1 MTDSTPPI
9 VSLLT
14 DYGRDDEFV
23 GVCHGVILGIA
34 REARIVDL
42 SHEVPRHDVRRGAIV
57 LRNALPY
64 VAADVHVAI
73 VDPQVGSERRALAVR
88 CEDGTLLVG
97 PDNGVL
103 SLAWDRCGG
112 VDLAVDVTRSPYRL
126 EPVSATFHGRDL
138 FAPVAAHLAAGA
150 EIAEAGE
157 PVDPATLDRI
167 ALPHPLFEDDG
178 TIVAHVVTIDAYGNV
193 ALDLTHEQLAGT
205 GLMLGVTAE
214 VEVDSSQGG
223 AAVKLGGGRLAA
235 PFVHTF
241 ADVGPH
247 EAILYEDA
255 SRAVAIA
262 INRGDAAAELGLR
275 PDDEVR
281 LRPR

>member
-1 MTDSTPPI
+1 
-9 VSLLT
+9 VS
-14 DYGRDDEFV
+14 
-23 GVCHGVILGIA
+23 
-34 REARIVDL
+34 
-42 SHEVPRHDVRRGAIV
+42 
-57 LRNALPY
+57 
-64 VAADVHVAI
+64 
-73 VDPQVGSERRALAVR
+73 
-88 CEDGTLLVG
+88 
-97 PDNGVL
+97 
-103 SLAWDRCGG
+103 
-112 VDLAVDVTRSPYRL
+112 RSPHRL

-167 ALPHPLFEDDG
+167 ALPHPIFEDDG
-178 TIVAHVVTIDAYGNV
+178 TVVAHVVTIDAYGNV
-193 ALDLTHEQLAGT
+193 ALDLTHDQLAGT

-214 VEVDSSQGG
+214 LEVDSSQGG

-255 SRAVAIA
+255 SHAVAIA

>member
-1 MTDSTPPI
+1 MSVPL

-34 REARIVDL
+34 PEAKIVDL
-42 SHEVPRHDVRRGAIV
+42 THEIPRHDVRRGAIV
-57 LRNALPY
+57 LRNSLPY
-64 VAADVHVAI
+64 VRAAVHMAV
-73 VDPQVGSERRALAVR
+73 VDPQVGGDRRALAVG
-88 CEDGTLLVG
+88 CVDGTLLVG
-97 PDNGVL
+97 PDNGLL

-112 VDLAVDVTRSPYRL
+112 VDLAVDISLSQHRL

-138 FAPVAAHLAAGA
+138 FAPVAAALAHGA
-150 EIAEAGE
+150 ELIEAGE
-157 PVDPATLDRI
+157 QVDAEALERI
-167 ALPHPLFEDDG
+167 ALPHPIFEADG
-178 TIVAHVVTIDAYGNV
+178 AVVAHVVTVDAYGNV
-193 ALDLTHEQLAGT
+193 TLDLSHDQLAGT

-214 VEVDSSQGG
+214 IVVDSGDGG
-223 AAVKLGGGRLAA
+223 AAVQLGGGRLAA
-235 PFVHTF
+235 PFVRTF

-255 SRAVAIA
+255 SRSLAIA

-275 PDDEVR
+275 PNDEVR

>member
-1 MTDSTPPI
+1 MPAKPPL

-34 REARIVDL
+34 PTARIVDL
-42 SHEVPRHDVRRGAIV
+42 THEIPRHNVRRGAIV
-57 LRNALPY
+57 LRNSLPY
-64 VAADVHVAI
+64 VSATVHMAV
-73 VDPQVGSERRALAVR
+73 VDPQVGGDRRALAVG
-88 CEDGTLLVG
+88 CVDGTILVG
-97 PDNGVL
+97 PDNGLL

-112 VDLAVDVTRSPYRL
+112 VDVAVDVSLSPHRL
-126 EPVSATFHGRDL
+126 EPVSSTFHGRDL
-138 FAPVAAHLAAGA
+138 FAPVAAALAAGA
-150 EIAEAGE
+150 ELLEAGE
-157 PVDPATLDRI
+157 EVDSEELERI
-167 ALPHPLFEDDG
+167 ALPHPIFEPDG
-178 TIVAHVVTIDAYGNV
+178 SVTAHVVTIDAYGNV
-193 ALDLTHEQLAGT
+193 TLDLTHDQLAGT

-214 VEVDSSQGG
+214 ITVDSGEGG
-223 AAVKLGGGRLAA
+223 AAVQLGGGRLAA
-235 PFVHTF
+235 PFVRTF

-255 SRAVAIA
+255 SRALAIA

>member
-1 MTDSTPPI
+1 M
-9 VSLLT
+9 
-14 DYGRDDEFV
+14 
-23 GVCHGVILGIA
+23 
-34 REARIVDL
+34 
-42 SHEVPRHDVRRGAIV
+42 
-57 LRNALPY
+57 
-64 VAADVHVAI
+64 
-73 VDPQVGSERRALAVR
+73 
-88 CEDGTLLVG
+88 
-97 PDNGVL
+97 
-103 SLAWDRCGG
+103 
-112 VDLAVDVTRSPYRL
+112 TRSRYRL
-126 EPVSATFHGRDL
+126 EPVSSTFHGRDL

-150 EIAEAGE
+150 EIAEAGD

-167 ALPHPLFEDDG
+167 ALPHPIFEEDG
-178 TIVAHVVTIDAYGNV
+178 TVVAHVVTVDAYGNV
-193 ALDLTHEQLAGT
+193 ALDLTHDQLAGT
-205 GLMLGVTAE
+205 GLMLGATAQI
-214 VEVDSSQGG
+214 EVDSAHGG

-241 ADVGPH
+241 ADVGEH